1 MYKNEC
7 FVYFVCQKFCIST
20 FILYKWLYVQCVIT
34 AVVGRPLMPSVY
46 MLQQLIERA
55 WSAGFDEAG
64 RRQLGGKLVGTRKWI
79 GATEIYALLTFLGV
93 RSVSYTHLTLPT
105 KRIV

>member
-1 MYKNEC
+1 
-7 FVYFVCQKFCIST
+7 
-20 FILYKWLYVQCVIT
+20 
-34 AVVGRPLMPSVY
+34 MPSVY

-93 RSVSYTHLTLPT
+93 R
-105 KRIV
+105 